1 MKNSDE
7 NPLLKEILADDNLS
21 ALRHASLEQ
30 GLNAIRRQRRMRR
43 AMHAGMFVLIPTLLT
58 FMLRKPLENR
68 ASTTSSPRVQE
79 TTTAAIARAESSIKV
94 ISDEE
99 LFALFP
105 GHSLALIG
113 KPGQQELVVLDASYR
128 R

>member
-7 NPLLKEILADDNLS
+7 NPLLKEILTDENLS
-21 ALRHASLEQ
+21 ALRHASLKQ
-30 GLNAIRRQRRMRR
+30 GLDAIRRQRRMRR
-43 AMHAGMFVLIPTLLT
+43 AMHAGMFVLIPTLLIFT
-58 FMLRKPLENR
+58 LRKPMSNS
-68 ASTTSSPRVQE
+68 ASTTSSPRVPD
-79 TTTAAIARAESSIKV
+79 TTSTAITPTESGIKV

-113 KPGQQELVVLDASYR
+113 KPGQQELVVLDASYTR
-128 R
+128 

>member
-1 MKNSDE
+1 MKNFDE
-7 NPLLKEILADDNLS
+7 NPLLKEILTDENLS
-21 ALRHASLEQ
+21 ALRQASLKQ

-43 AMHAGMFVLIPTLLT
+43 AMHAGMFALIPTLLIFT
-58 FMLRKPLENR
+58 LRKPMSSSVSR
-68 ASTTSSPRVQE
+68 TSNPPVQE
-79 TTTAAIARAESSIKV
+79 TTAAAIAPAESGIKV

-113 KPGQQELVVLDASYR
+113 KPGQQELVVLDASYAR
-128 R
+128 

>member
-7 NPLLKEILADDNLS
+7 NPLLKEILTDENLS
-21 ALRHASLEQ
+21 ALRDTSLKQ
-30 GLNAIRRQRRMRR
+30 GLDAIRRQRRMRR
-43 AMHAGMFVLIPTLLT
+43 AMHAGMFVLIPTLLVFT
-58 FMLRKPLENR
+58 LRKPIENR
-68 ASTTSSPRVQE
+68 ASNTSNPPVQE
-79 TTTAAIARAESSIKV
+79 TTAAAIAPAESGIKL

-113 KPGQQELVVLDASYR
+113 KPGQQELVILDESFR